1 MIIVECKFYGNQFF
15 TIILLNPF
23 FPYQIS
29 FIDFTIS
36 KNLFTETN
44 LYYRFSL
51 CIFMTNF
58 FGIKLI
64 AYSTI
69 FYFFL
74 GGTDLF
80 FSFVDY
86 IGEFFFQV

>member
-1 MIIVECKFYGNQFF
+1 
-15 TIILLNPF
+15 
-23 FPYQIS
+23 
-29 FIDFTIS
+29 
-36 KNLFTETN
+36 
-44 LYYRFSL
+44 
-51 CIFMTNF
+51 MTNF